1 MRDDRDQQS
10 LQVQVLTA
18 EVIKYKECTGKSVAE
33 LDGMTIKTNQLEV
46 CLL

>member
-18 EVIKYKECTGKSVAE
+18 EVIKYKECTGRSVAE
-33 LDGMTIKTNQLEV
+33 LENMEIKTNQLEV
-46 CLL
+46 CLF